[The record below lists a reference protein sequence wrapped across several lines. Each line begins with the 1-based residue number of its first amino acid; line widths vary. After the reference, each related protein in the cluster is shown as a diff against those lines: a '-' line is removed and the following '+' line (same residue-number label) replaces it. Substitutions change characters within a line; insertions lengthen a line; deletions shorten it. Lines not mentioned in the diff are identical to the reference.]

1 MSGSEKSAE
10 GEGGRLGES
19 SLTAL
24 TRRRRILLVDNG
36 SLEPASTL
44 QLRRIAKELE
54 ANVGVEVAPVSV
66 AHSNKIPSEKLE
78 GREAELIEAALDRA
92 VREGVTDVV
101 IVPLFVGPS
110 YAIVRHVPAVVAQ
123 RSALR
128 GVSAPPLFIEG
139 EDRLARILA
148 ELVRERLGGEKPRVA
163 VVDHGSPSR
172 AVTAVRDVV
181 ADQVRALLGDAVI
194 EVAACSMERRE
205 GEEFSFNEPLLE
217 SLLAREGWREGP
229 VIVALLFIAPGKHAG
244 PEGDVA
250 QIVKRARG
258 GTDEGV
264 RFTRVMGTHPLLVEI
279 LADRVRGNL

>member
-19 SLTAL
+19 SLTTL

-36 SLEPASTL
+36 SLEAASTL

-54 ANVGVEVAPVSV
+54 TNVGVEVAPVSV
-66 AHSNKIPSEKLE
+66 AHSNKIAPEKLE

-101 IVPLFVGPS
+101 IAPLFVGPS

-128 GVSAPPLFIEG
+128 GVIAPPLFIEG

-181 ADQVRALLGDAVI
+181 ADQVRAMLGDAVI

-229 VIVALLFIAPGKHAG
+229 VVVALLFIAPGKHAG
-244 PEGDVA
+244 PDGDVA

-264 RFTRVMGTHPLLVEI
+264 RFTRVMGAHPLLVEI
-279 LADRVRGNL
+279 LADRVKGDL